1 MVTTCGIL
9 TYHSVNISLV
19 TPGKYQCHL
28 SFVGAIFHSYLRKDR
43 HISNGKKIAQFLMY
57 LFKTNHGFW
66 KLEAS
71 IVYIYIGILTHAYL
85 VAMVVQYPFLN

>member
-1 MVTTCGIL
+1 MSSKLRGC
-9 TYHSVNISLV
+9 NF
-19 TPGKYQCHL
+19 P
-28 SFVGAIFHSYLRKDR
+28 FIFTQGPAHFY
-43 HISNGKKIAQFLMY
+43 GKKIAQFLMY